1 MLDFDLTGE
10 QRMLQDIA
18 RRFAREEVAP
28 QCEKWNENYY
38 FPYDLNA
45 RIAEL
50 GLTSLAIPE
59 EYGGTAQGCFTFQ
72 LVTEELARVDDGVAQ
87 TYHMQ
92 GLMADMIL
100 SFGNEDQK
108 RTLLPT
114 ILNGE
119 NPAFALTEPDAGS
132 DASAIQTRAELTGGE
147 WVINGTKMF
156 ITNAGLDTCTW
167 IVLMCVTGQKP
178 DGRKELSSIVVPKN
192 SPGLTISKPI
202 RKIGW
207 HNLDNRELV
216 FQNVRVP
223 AENLLGDRGRG
234 IAQALSTLDRGRIDF
249 GALSVGM
256 AQGAMDLALE
266 HAKQRVQFGKPIG
279 KFQAIQ
285 FKLADMRT
293 EIEVGRTM
301 YYKAAWL
308 RDQHRP
314 HTTEA
319 AITKLYTSEMAKRVI
334 DNAMQIFGGYGFTLE
349 YPISRFFRN
358 MKIYEIGEG
367 TSEIQRLVIAR
378 ALGL

>member
-10 QRMLQDIA
+10 QRMMQDVA

-28 QCEKWNENYY
+28 QCEKWNESYY

-45 RIAEL
+45 RMAEL
-50 GLTSLAIPE
+50 GFPALTIPE
-59 EYGGTAQGCFTFQ
+59 EYGGTGQGVLMTE

-87 TYHMQ
+87 TFHMQ
-92 GLMADMIL
+92 GLMADMINT
-100 SFGNEDQK
+100 FGTEDQK
-108 RTLLPT
+108 RTLLAT

-132 DASAIQTRAELTGGE
+132 DASAIQTRAELTNGE

-156 ITNAGLDTCTW
+156 ITNAGLDTCKW
-167 IVLMCVTGQKP
+167 LVLMCVTGQKA
-178 DGRKELSSIVVPKN
+178 DGRKEISSVVVPTN
-192 SPGLTISKPI
+192 TPGLTISAPI

-216 FQNVRVP
+216 FQSCRVP
-223 AENLLGDRGRG
+223 EQNLLGERGKG
-234 IAQALSTLDRGRIDF
+234 IAQALNTLDRGRIDF

-308 RDQHRP
+308 RDQGRP

-334 DNAMQIFGGYGFTLE
+334 DQAMQIFGGYGFTLE

-367 TSEIQRLVIAR
+367 TSEIQRTVIAR
-378 ALGL
+378 SLGL